1 LKWEQRN
8 SLETFLSLLNT
19 NINEIKEWLLNTLP
33 VLPSKYRIALVYQTL
48 TGLRPS
54 EACMSLKLLGV
65 LKDQGK
71 LSNYYN
77 QELRMLQH
85 FKYEQ
90 FLRKSKNAYISFVS
104 DELLENALKVKYTQN
119 YYSIQS
125 YLKKKKIPLR
135 ARHLRQ
141 LYSTMLRNK
150 GVPTE
155 IIDLVQGRVGKSI
168 FVRFYYKPFLKET
181 KTQVLQALKPLQE
194 ELFSTLQ
201 Q

>member
-1 LKWEQRN
+1 
-8 SLETFLSLLNT
+8 
-19 NINEIKEWLLNTLP
+19 
-33 VLPSKYRIALVYQTL
+33 
-48 TGLRPS
+48 
-54 EACMSLKLLGV
+54 MSLKLLGV